1 MCLSA
6 VIFTSYMI
14 YPFIDILDWKK
25 FSIILDEEDVNRLK
39 DTLKGVREADFTVM
53 QNNLSEVSFL
63 TLSFI
68 CKTTHVNI

>member
-39 DTLKGVREADFTVM
+39 DTLKGIREADFTVM
-53 QNNLSEVSFL
+53 QNNLREVSFL
-63 TLSFI
+63 TLFYMQNN
-68 CKTTHVNI
+68 TL